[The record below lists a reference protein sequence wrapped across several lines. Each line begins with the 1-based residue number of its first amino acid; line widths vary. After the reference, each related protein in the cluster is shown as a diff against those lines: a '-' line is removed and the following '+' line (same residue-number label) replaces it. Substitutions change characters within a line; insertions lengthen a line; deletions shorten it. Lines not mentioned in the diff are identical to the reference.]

1 MVIIPAIDIKDGR
14 CVRLRQGDLSA
25 ETVYSDNP
33 VMMATQWETQG
44 AQRLHLVDLNGAVD
58 GKPRHL
64 KEIQEIVSTL
74 KIPVEVGGGIRD
86 ISTISTY
93 LDMGVQWVILG
104 TTAVMKPS
112 IIREACTHFP
122 HRIIISLDVKDGYVA
137 WQGWVEQST
146 VTPLTV
152 LNKLDDCALAAVVF
166 TDISRDGMKTGP
178 NIDAIRDITIATNIP
193 LIVSGGVS
201 GIDDLLALQFNV
213 PSVTGVIVG
222 KALYDGNIDLSKA
235 IATLNPA
242 SPSQVDSSTQL
253 P

>member
-1 MVIIPAIDIKDGR
+1 MVVIPAIDLKDGR
-14 CVRLRQGDLSA
+14 CVRLRQGDMNA

-33 VMMATQWETQG
+33 VMMATQWEAQG

-58 GKPRHL
+58 GTPRHL
-64 KEIQEIVSTL
+64 NEIQAIVSAL

-86 ISTISTY
+86 LHTISTY

-104 TTAVMKPS
+104 TAAVMQPS
-112 IIREACTHFP
+112 LVREACTRFP
-122 HRIIISLDVKDGYVA
+122 HHIIISLDVKDGYVA

-152 LNKLDDCALAAVVF
+152 LNELDGCALAAVVF

-178 NIDAIRDITIATNIP
+178 NIDAIREITMATEIP

-201 GIDDLLALQFNV
+201 GIDDLRALQSDI
-213 PSVTGVIVG
+213 PSIAGVIVG
-222 KALYDGNIDLSKA
+222 KALYDGNLDLREALKVVDA
-235 IATLNPA
+235 A
-242 SPSQVDSSTQL
+242 SPLT
-253 P
+253 

>member
-1 MVIIPAIDIKDGR
+1 MVIIPAIDLKDGR
-14 CVRLRQGDLSA
+14 CVRLRQGDLNA
-25 ETVYSDNP
+25 ETVYSDDP
-33 VMMATQWETQG
+33 VMMATQWEAQG

-64 KEIQEIVSTL
+64 SEIQAIVSAV

-86 ISTISTY
+86 LHTISTY
-93 LDMGVQWVILG
+93 LEMGIKWVILG
-104 TTAVMKPS
+104 TAAVMQPS
-112 IIREACTHFP
+112 LVREACTRFP

-152 LNKLDDCALAAVVF
+152 LNDLEGCALAAVVF

-178 NIDAIRDITIATNIP
+178 NMDAIREITMATEIP

-201 GIDDLLALQFNV
+201 GIDDLRTLQSDI
-213 PSVTGVIVG
+213 PSIAGVIVG
-222 KALYDGNIDLSKA
+222 KALYDGNLDLREALKIVDA
-235 IATLNPA
+235 A
-242 SPSQVDSSTQL
+242 SPL